1 MTWAR
6 GTPQAMSSRVALIT
20 GASVGLGEHFA
31 TRFARD
37 GFDLVLVA
45 RNAARLEA
53 VAERLR
59 LHKVKVT
66 VMPADL
72 SDPAAPQALFDATI
86 AQGLEVECLVNN
98 AGFGTNGA
106 FLDLELDLEAEMV
119 EVNCTALLRLTHLFA
134 RPMRQRKSGKIL
146 NIASTAGF
154 QPGPFMA
161 TYYATKAFVLSFT
174 EALAYE
180 LQGTGVTAT
189 CSCPGA
195 TDTEF
200 SKRAGSDKSLLF
212 KRAAVAK
219 PEDVVHQAYEAMMAG
234 EVVAVHGFL
243 NWLGAEAVRL
253 SPRALVRAMTASLNQ
268 PS

>member
-1 MTWAR
+1 
-6 GTPQAMSSRVALIT
+6 MSSRLALIT

-37 GFDLVLVA
+37 GYDLVLVA

-59 LHKVKVT
+59 LHKVKVH

-72 SDPAAPQALFDATI
+72 SDPAAPQALFEATVS
-86 AQGLEVECLVNN
+86 QGLEVECLVNN
-98 AGFGTNGA
+98 AGFGSHGA
-106 FLDLELDLEAEMV
+106 FLDLDLTHEAEMV
-119 EVNCTALLRLTHLFA
+119 EVNCSALLRLTHLFA
-134 RPMRQRKSGKIL
+134 RPMRERKSGKIL
-146 NIASTAGF
+146 NIASTAAF

-161 TYYATKAFVLSFT
+161 TYFATKAFVLSFT

-180 LQGTGVTAT
+180 LRGTGVTAT

-200 SKRAGSDKSLLF
+200 SKRAGNDKTVLF
-212 KRAAVAK
+212 KRSGVAK
-219 PEDVVHQAYEAMMAG
+219 PEDVVNRAFEAMMSG

-243 NWLGAEAVRL
+243 NWLGAGSVRL
-253 SPRALVRAMTASLNQ
+253 GPRALVRALAASLNQ
-268 PS
+268 PA